1 MEACCYRSTLKG
13 GCGSAPRRGNA
24 MTARTSTCTASGLP
38 LVDSRSTSFPC
49 PECGHAI
56 GRSRRCRLQGVP
68 YVCTE
73 CGFQGP

>member
-1 MEACCYRSTLKG
+1 
-13 GCGSAPRRGNA
+13 
-24 MTARTSTCTASGLP
+24 MTARTSTCTASGMP
-38 LVDSRSTSFPC
+38 LVDARSTSFPC